1 MTICS
6 RPHLTMSLEGARA
19 AVERST
25 SRHHRHGG
33 PSGSHGV
40 RPEVSQGPGFAA
52 VVGLRRGG

>member
-1 MTICS
+1 
-6 RPHLTMSLEGARA
+6 MSLEGARA

-52 VVGLRRGG
+52 VVRLRRGG